1 MAQHDAAGMRV
12 TGMML
17 RDKVAVIT
25 GIGPGLGRALALLA
39 VQEGATIAICAR
51 TAEKLNALEHDI
63 LALTPDARVL
73 RQTTDV
79 SDRDQARAFVDAVAT
94 RFGRIDVLINSA
106 YTTGAYQLAA
116 EADLDDWR
124 RTLDVNLFGS
134 MNMIQATVPHMRA
147 GGGGS
152 IVNINT
158 KVSRMPLE
166 TMGGYA
172 VSKAALRMATAQLA
186 KELGGDHIRLN
197 SIFPGWMWGTTV
209 EQGMVERAKLQGTT
223 VAALRAEIEKAIP
236 LGAIPTDSECAK
248 AVIAL
253 SSDYFS
259 AVTGACLDL
268 SAGEY
273 MPV

>member
-1 MAQHDAAGMRV
+1 
-12 TGMML
+12 MML
-17 RDKVAVIT
+17 RDKVAIVS

-39 VQEGATIAICAR
+39 AQEGAMVAICAR
-51 TAEKLNALEHDI
+51 TGEKLDALEADI
-63 LALTPDARVL
+63 VALVPGAQVL
-73 RQTTDV
+73 KQPTDV
-79 SDRDQARAFVDAVAT
+79 SDRSQCKAFIDAVAA

-106 YTTGAYQLAA
+106 YTTGAYQFAA

-124 RTLDVNLFGS
+124 ATMEVNLFGS
-134 MNMIQATVPHMRA
+134 MNMIQATVPHMRT

-152 IVNINT
+152 IININT

-172 VSKAALRMATAQLA
+172 VSKAALRMATTQLA
-186 KELGGDHIRLN
+186 KELGGDKIRLN

-209 EQGMVERAKLQGTT
+209 EQGMIERARQQGTT
-223 VAALRAEIEKAIP
+223 VEAIRAEIAKAIP
-236 LGAIPTDSECAK
+236 LGEIPTDSECAK

-253 SSDYFS
+253 ASDYFS